1 MKIEHF
7 CNQINVSGLFLFV
20 CSPEVQKTLVCCK
33 LYRLAG
39 WGEHS
44 FLPASCGIFWRKG
57 GRQWCSVL
65 KRWQPSCRLILQTI
79 INHKKK
85 SGPYHCGGKKRNE
98 RETRYKTVQFTMEA
112 RSMWFIKAR
121 EVIFSD
127 FLKDKINK
135 INLFN
140 SSINLGSLCLIL
152 LKQKFKLSLFYSV
165 KKDLLI
171 IFISEQMGLLFTWV

>member
-79 INHKKK
+79 INHKKSRDHTIMVEEKETKEKQDIKQYNLQWRQDRCGLSKRGKLEK
-85 SGPYHCGGKKRNE
+85 SY
-98 RETRYKTVQFTMEA
+98 TLVLSQRYF
-112 RSMWFIKAR
+112 RL
-121 EVIFSD
+121 IF
-127 FLKDKINK
+127 
-135 INLFN
+135 
-140 SSINLGSLCLIL
+140 LIL
-152 LKQKFKLSLFYSV
+152 L
-165 KKDLLI
+165 
-171 IFISEQMGLLFTWV
+171 